1 MNSLASHF
9 DAEAA
14 TYPTDLG
21 TDHVQARKWSL
32 VAAYAARD
40 GIALDIGAASGRH
53 AVRLAHRE
61 MTVVAADPSVE
72 MCAQLLKRRDA
83 DGLGAHLPVCA
94 ARLPDLPFADG
105 TFDVVYC
112 FSTLLLLPRD
122 AQVASLHRMARLL
135 RPNATLIIDVAGA
148 NSLAIR
154 YWRRHYRRN
163 GLAGVFGM
171 NRKQLSAAFES
182 AGLEIVEM
190 EPHGFMSQFLLIPGL
205 NRIAP
210 LVRQIRG
217 TPDHP
222 GWDSRVSRLV
232 AGLAERWFVVARPSK
247 STARHT

>member
-32 VAAYAARD
+32 LAAHAARD

-53 AVRLAHRE
+53 AVRLAGRE
-61 MTVVAADPSVE
+61 MTVVAVDPSVE
-72 MCAQLLKRRDA
+72 MCIQLLNRRNA

-94 ARLPDLPFADG
+94 ARLPDLPFVDG
-105 TFDVVYC
+105 TFNLVYC
-112 FSTLLLLPRD
+112 FSTLLLLPRE
-122 AQVASLHRMARLL
+122 AQVSSLHRMARLL
-135 RPNATLIIDVAGA
+135 RPDATLIIDVAGA

-154 YWRRHYRRN
+154 YWRRHYRRH

-171 NRKQLSAAFES
+171 NRKQLRAAFES
-182 AGLEIVEM
+182 AGLEIIEM
-190 EPHGFMSQFLLIPGL
+190 EPHGFLSQFLLVPGL
-205 NRIAP
+205 DRITP
-210 LVRQIRG
+210 LARQIRG
-217 TPDHP
+217 TPDLP

-232 AGLAERWFVVARPSK
+232 SGLAERWFVVARPSK
-247 STARHT
+247 STVRHN